1 MLKTLMIGAGG
12 ISRHH
17 CAALSRIKD
26 VSLYGIYDI
35 SVSNAEKLAAEFN
48 VPVVTDLES
57 AIREVDMI
65 HLLTPPSK
73 RVEYASLAMKNGKHV
88 FAEKPA
94 AMSLAD
100 ALLME
105 RLAAKTK
112 TKYMVAFTQRFR
124 KGYRLMKEMF
134 ENGSLGDPVQ
144 FICVRIG
151 PGPGYDGNLGASWRT
166 DPGLMCGMSIESLS
180 HDIDFITSI
189 LGNVSQVD
197 AAVAGTI
204 PSLPAYDNNVSA
216 ILRLRNGCF
225 ATIAASWSSSL
236 PYNCKTLIGT
246 KGTLSL
252 YGEAIWDLSTAK
264 ATFSDGMQRQTELN
278 DIFLDGKAYQ
288 AENEYFIS
296 CILEDRQP
304 HCDAK
309 AGRETLEVS
318 LAILRSSKERQAVS
332 L

>member
-17 CAALSRIKD
+17 CAALSGIKD
-26 VSLYGIYDI
+26 VSLCGIYDI
-35 SVSNAEKLAAEFN
+35 SAGNAEKLAEEFN

-57 AIREVDMI
+57 AIREADMI

-73 RVEYASLAMKNGKHV
+73 RVEYATLAMKNGKHV

-94 AMSLAD
+94 AMSIED

-105 RLAAKTK
+105 RLAAQTGVKF
-112 TKYMVAFTQRFR
+112 MVAFTQRFR
-124 KGYRLMKEMF
+124 KGYRLMKETL
-134 ENGSLGDPVQ
+134 ECGELGEPVQ

-151 PGPGYDGNLGASWRT
+151 PGPGHDRNLGASWRT
-166 DPGLMCGMSIESLS
+166 DPDLMCGMSIESLS
-180 HDIDFITSI
+180 HDIDFITSL
-189 LGNVSQVD
+189 LGKVSHVG
-197 AAVAGTI
+197 AAVSGTV
-204 PSLPAYDNNVSA
+204 PSLPAYDNNISA
-216 ILRLRNGCF
+216 SLSLRSGCF
-225 ATIAASWSSSL
+225 ATIAASWSSALS
-236 PYNCKTLIGT
+236 YNCKTIIGT

-252 YGEAIWDLSTAK
+252 YGDAIWDLSTAK
-264 ATFSDGMQRQTELN
+264 ASFSDGTQRQTDLN
-278 DIFLDGKAYQ
+278 DVFLDGKAYQ

-296 CILEDRQP
+296 CILENRQP

-318 LAILRSSKERQAVS
+318 LAILRSSKKRQVVS